1 MVVFVFIFADLL
13 VSFFVFVSEF
23 EVGRGTYILCEVALR
38 YM

>member
-23 EVGRGTYILCEVALR
+23 EVGRGTYCEVALR